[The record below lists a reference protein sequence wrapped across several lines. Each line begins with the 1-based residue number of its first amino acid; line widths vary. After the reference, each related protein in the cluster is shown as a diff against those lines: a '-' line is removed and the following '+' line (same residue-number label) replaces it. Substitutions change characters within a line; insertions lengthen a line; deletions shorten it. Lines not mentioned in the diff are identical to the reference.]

1 MEMQQYLQP
10 TRILNYYAEE
20 IQKLTR
26 KKFLNL
32 KTKEEK
38 VKEIYYF
45 VRDGKWRQN
54 PPGVSRVFLQTF

>member
-20 IQKLTR
+20 IQELTR
-26 KKFLNL
+26 KKFSNL

-45 VRDGKWRQN
+45 VRDGK
-54 PPGVSRVFLQTF
+54 